1 MLQTE
6 INRAIPKNKT
16 CRINES
22 KRQFQR
28 ESIAKKV
35 IDGISK
41 KVIPTNVSIELC
53 YQDEAPDMSVCKAC
67 KETIYSVQKVLVLK
81 LNDEVIETNLK
92 LCEPC
97 YYAR

>member
-1 MLQTE
+1 MLRTE
-6 INRAIPKNKT
+6 ISRAIPKNKI
-16 CRINES
+16 CAINES

-35 IDGISK
+35 IDEVSK
-41 KVIPTNVSIELC
+41 KEVPTNVSIEVC
-53 YQDEAPDMSVCKAC
+53 YEDEAPDMSVCKAC
-67 KETIYSVQKVLVLK
+67 KETIYSVQKVLILK

-97 YYAR
+97 YYAK